1 MFKVPEKY
9 RVITGQGA
17 TTKDAGNNGV
27 FYIPLH
33 KKQFLTAREINYG
46 FLQVVASEHNG
57 TWEHISVCVVH
68 NDKKRLVERTP
79 TWEEMCIAKDA
90 FWDKT
95 DECIQ
100 FHPPED
106 EYVNVHKWV
115 LHIWRQIAPY
125 RSLSNP
131 RPK

>member
-1 MFKVPEKY
+1 MFKAPNQY
-9 RVITGQGA
+9 RVVTGQGA
-17 TTKDAGNNGV
+17 TTPASGNSGS
-27 FYIPLH
+27 FYIPLR
-33 KKQFLTAREINYG
+33 KKALGFMREITYG

-68 NDKKRLVERTP
+68 IDKKRLVERTP
-79 TWEEMCIAKDA
+79 TWEEMTLAKDT

-106 EYVNVHKWV
+106 EYVNVHKYV

-131 RPK
+131 RP